1 MATCRRKKS
10 ATGIYHVVVKGIN
23 KEKIFYMQREKLYLK
38 KDYFKTS

>member
-23 KEKIFYMQREKLYLK
+23 KEKIFYMRRKTLLK